1 MQPSDPLLFPLTCH
15 WNRMLLLQLIV
26 LSQTAKEITKLS
38 PTTDQQPTFY
48 QETQF
53 PFHEKETFREREG
66 ERERSE
72 MHRSMNFCKTENT
85 LHGKVRDITLWFFSS
100 VSSVEVSVLG
110 LASAILV
117 SPQFSG
123 WLPGIETGFTCTS
136 FCSGNDWDPTTA
148 AERFISEDARG

>member
-1 MQPSDPLLFPLTCH
+1 
-15 WNRMLLLQLIV
+15 
-26 LSQTAKEITKLS
+26 
-38 PTTDQQPTFY
+38 
-48 QETQF
+48 
-53 PFHEKETFREREG
+53 
-66 ERERSE
+66 
-72 MHRSMNFCKTENT
+72 MHRLVIFCKTENT
-85 LHGKVRDITLWFFSS
+85 LLEKVRDITLWFLSS